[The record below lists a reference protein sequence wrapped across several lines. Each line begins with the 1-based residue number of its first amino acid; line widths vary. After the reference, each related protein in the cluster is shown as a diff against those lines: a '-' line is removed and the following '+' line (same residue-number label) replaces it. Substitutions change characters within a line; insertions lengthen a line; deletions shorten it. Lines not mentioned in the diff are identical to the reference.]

1 MRSSSCFGFASLALA
16 TAIVAAC
23 SSASTTP
30 GAPTDDTKPT
40 PTGTATGTPTG
51 TSTTEPPPPPKTPD
65 LACLGAPTA
74 IQIINGLPR
83 IDATVAGQKG
93 SFLVDLATTTSTIDL
108 SIFGT
113 KPAATNCDPSQLG
126 QTCTFATFEF
136 FGTWAPAYFVTSSHK
151 GGQSGII
158 GTDFLSADPFTIDYT
173 KKTMARA
180 KGASLCDDATLNG
193 AGLVPL
199 DSKGFYAVKIS
210 SLEPLS
216 KVVAGAASNITVPNL
231 PTVSLDIAGAK
242 GLVQLDTGFDD
253 AVVPLSINVNEAFF
267 AQIPQGVLVRD
278 AGHDLSLST
287 CAGVAEPVEAYT
299 LAAGKAASLA
309 TRSFGKAVVFV
320 KRTPPAAQQCGGI
333 GTWTVPAAQVGA
345 TFMAAFGTWIFDPV
359 SSRVWTTGT

>member
-1 MRSSSCFGFASLALA
+1 MRFSPCFGLGFLALA
-16 TAIVAAC
+16 TALVAAC

-30 GAPTDDTKPT
+30 SGPTDPT
-40 PTGTATGTPTG
+40 APPTGTATGTPTG
-51 TSTTEPPPPPKTPD
+51 TTTTPTPPPPPNTPD
-65 LACLGAPTA
+65 LACLGEATA
-74 IQIINGLPR
+74 IEIINGLPR
-83 IDATVAGQKG
+83 IDASVAGQKG

-108 SIFGT
+108 SLFPT
-113 KPAATNCDPSQLG
+113 KPAATDCNPAQLG

-151 GGQSGII
+151 GGQAGII
-158 GTDFLSADPFTIDYT
+158 GTDFLSAAPFTVDYT
-173 KKTMARA
+173 KKQMARA
-180 KGASLCDDATLNG
+180 KTLCDDATLKS

-199 DSKGFYAVKIS
+199 DSKGFYALSIS

-231 PTVSLDIAGAK
+231 PTVSIDIAGAK

-267 AQIPQGVLVRD
+267 AQIPQGALVRD

-287 CAGVAEPVEAYT
+287 CAGVSEPVEAYT
-299 LAAGKAASLA
+299 LATGKAASLA

-320 KRTPPAAQQCGGI
+320 KRTPPAALKCGGI

-345 TFMAAFGTWIFDPV
+345 TFMAAYGTWIFDPV
-359 SSRVWTTGT
+359 SSRVWTTGG